1 MKLSLSCNYKIGK
14 ILPSTHQAMPMKAGK
29 TAKSLGIHERKFRAT
44 GGWCGQL
51 TLSLTVEFNLLL
63 KKMVH
68 LTINGILHSRIG
80 ERSEKQVNCG

>member
-1 MKLSLSCNYKIGK
+1 MKLSLSYNYKIGK

-51 TLSLTVEFNLLL
+51 TLTV
-63 KKMVH
+63 
-68 LTINGILHSRIG
+68 
-80 ERSEKQVNCG
+80 